1 MSVGAAPLSS
11 LKDSGVSQRIP
22 PEIIQDILHRA
33 DIVDVIGNYVELT
46 QRGANAKG
54 LCPFHREKT
63 PSFTVNSAKGLF
75 YCFGCQASGDV
86 IRFLMQHD
94 SMTFLE
100 AVRLLADRY
109 GVAIPESKTS
119 SHDDTWQQL
128 YRLHQAAAVFFTQ
141 CLKRDADAQA
151 VRDYCRQRSLSR
163 ETIERFGLGYA
174 PNAWEALGREMQR
187 QGFSQELLVRSG
199 LVVLRDNQRGAYDRF
214 RHRLIF
220 PIYDRQGR
228 PIAFGGRA
236 LSSADAHAG
245 PKYLNSPETS
255 IFQKNRTLYGFHLA
269 KQAIRQQGQ
278 AIIVEGYTD
287 VIACHRHGI
296 VHVVGTLGTA
306 LTEMHVEMLKG
317 MTKDVVL
324 LFDADTAGGKA
335 TERGI
340 GLFLDAGLRVRIAA
354 LPEGEDPDS
363 FLQRHNGQ
371 ALLRQIEN
379 AQTFL
384 DYLLARNRRYSDLRT
399 PAGQADCVARFSPLL
414 RKIDNEVERWGYMT
428 QLAEQL
434 GLPTDVIQRQLRPTE
449 RKSTPV
455 RRVAV
460 PQKRPKPL
468 ATPGPQEEYLL
479 IQELCHDLHQLA
491 RVQKQ
496 LAVDAFQDA
505 HLRAIYAVLIRCAPR
520 WQDTAF
526 PHIRQEVSDPVQV
539 RLLDKMAM
547 EDRLN
552 ANTEQRTQ
560 ALQDC
565 LTRMQQR
572 HRKALRRRVIEQLR
586 SASGEHERELLR
598 ELQRLQHG
606 EEVGIPV

>member
-1 MSVGAAPLSS
+1 M
-11 LKDSGVSQRIP
+11 SQRIP
-22 PEIIQDILHRA
+22 PEIIQDVLHRA
-33 DIVDVIGNYVELT
+33 DIVDVISSYVELA

-54 LCPFHREKT
+54 LCPFHKEKT
-63 PSFTVNSAKGLF
+63 PSFTVSAAKGLF

-94 SMTFLE
+94 GMAFVE

-109 GVAIPESKTS
+109 GIVIPEAQTS
-119 SHDDTWQQL
+119 PRDDTLQQL
-128 YRLHQAAAVFFTQ
+128 YRLHQAAAVFFAQ
-141 CLKRDADAQA
+141 CLKRDADAQS
-151 VRDYCRQRSLSR
+151 VRDYCRQRLLSR
-163 ETIERFGLGYA
+163 EVVDRFGLGYA

-187 QGFSQELLVRSG
+187 QGFSQDLLVRSG
-199 LVVLRDNQRGAYDRF
+199 LVVLRDHQRGAYDRF

-220 PIYDRQGR
+220 PICDRQGR

-236 LSSADAHAG
+236 MASAEAHAG
-245 PKYLNSPETS
+245 PKYLNSPETP
-255 IFQKNRTLYGFHLA
+255 IFHKNRTLYGFHLA
-269 KQAIRQQGQ
+269 KQAIRQQGRV
-278 AIIVEGYTD
+278 IIVEGYTD

-296 VHVVGTLGTA
+296 AHAVGTLGTA

-324 LFDADTAGGKA
+324 LFDADTAGGNA

-340 GLFLDAGLRVRIAA
+340 GLFLDAGLRVRVAE

-363 FLQRHNGQ
+363 FLQRHDGE
-371 ALLRQIEN
+371 ALLRQIDN
-379 AQTFL
+379 GQTFL
-384 DYLLARNRRYSDLRT
+384 DYLLARNRRYSDLHT
-399 PAGQADCVARFSPLL
+399 PAGQADCVARFLPLL
-414 RKIDNEVERWGYMT
+414 RKIDNEVERWGYT
-428 QLAEQL
+428 AQLAEQL
-434 GLPTDVIQRQLRPTE
+434 GLPAEVIQRQLRPTE
-449 RKSTPV
+449 KKATSI
-455 RRVAV
+455 RRAV
-460 PQKRPKPL
+460 IPQRRTKPL

-491 RVQKQ
+491 RIQKQ
-496 LAVDAFQDA
+496 LTADAFQDA
-505 HLRAIYAVLIRCAPR
+505 HLRAIYEVLIRCAPQ

-526 PHIRQEVSDPVQV
+526 PHIRQEVNDPDQV

-547 EDRLN
+547 ADRLN

-572 HRKALRRRVIEQLR
+572 HRKAQRRRVIEQLR
-586 SASGEHERELLR
+586 VASGEHERELLR

-606 EEVGIPV
+606 EEVGLPV